1 MFMIQ
6 SESAITGVGK
16 KSSVNS
22 GNYHLL
28 LKGMGNV

>member
-1 MFMIQ
+1 MIQ

-28 LKGMGNV
+28 LKGVGNA